1 MFKTHV
7 DVSQLFITH
16 LYDPKPDFG
25 HQMVGYI
32 RRIRG
37 GISSGAKERA
47 LKIMEIQEASSID
60 LSGAG
65 SEGSWEHDPR
75 WYRMGSPKATRIF
88 RWPKSHE
95 QNASGLTHWRLGPLW
110 GPCYW
115 QDETDSLKHA
125 LAAWPIVSN
134 LDSRFAGS
142 SVDRIFILWLSIWP
156 RNLIFWSI
164 PVSIASW

>member
-1 MFKTHV
+1 MIP
-7 DVSQLFITH
+7 SLISA
-16 LYDPKPDFG
+16 
-25 HQMVGYI
+25 I
-32 RRIRG
+32 RWWDNICRIRSG
-37 GISSGAKERA
+37 VSSGAKERA

-65 SEGSWEHDPR
+65 SEGSWEWEHDPR
-75 WYRMGSPKATRIF
+75 CYRMGSPKAIRIF
-88 RWPKSHE
+88 QWLKSHE
-95 QNASGLTHWRLGPLW
+95 QNASGLAHWRLGPLW

-115 QDETDSLKHA
+115 KDETDSLKHA
-125 LAAWPIVSN
+125 LAARPIVSN

-156 RNLIFWSI
+156 RNLRFWSI